1 LAILDPDPTENWL
14 HHYGGENHPN
24 AQKIKSELLKVFYL
38 DTEDWK
44 LQVWQQ
50 GKTFLIRR
58 FFRLIP
64 HNIAAVD
71 SRNTL
76 SIKVEVTYMQFR
88 VPRFLECNEKRG
100 CIE

>member
-24 AQKIKSELLKVFYL
+24 AQKIKSELLKVFYP

-50 GKTFLIRR
+50 GK
-58 FFRLIP
+58 
-64 HNIAAVD
+64 NIVDQAV
-71 SRNTL
+71 L
-76 SIKVEVTYMQFR
+76 SI
-88 VPRFLECNEKRG
+88 NSS
-100 CIE
+100 